1 MASSNLKLFNQTI
14 TSPNVQ
20 AYLQNVLGEKKAEF
34 VNNITALVSNNAQLQ
49 ECEPKTLM
57 FAALKATALDLP
69 LDPNLGFAHVIP
81 FKNNKTGIIEA
92 QFQIG
97 YKGIAQLSIRSGQFK
112 TINVT
117 DVREGEL
124 KGRDRRTGYV
134 TIEWIEDEKKR
145 NDAKVIGYLGYF
157 KLLNGYEKESYWS
170 LEELNKHGVQYSQT
184 YKKGYGVWKDNFDAM
199 AKKTVLKLML
209 NKGDAPMSVQMQ
221 QAIKYDQSVIIDEQ
235 GTARYIDNQKPDS
248 SDQAAQFLEQQGG
261 RKVEDVDPVPADGG
275 TDGGEKEPSN
285 SQPAE
290 GGQGGDL
297 FNGEA

>member
-1 MASSNLKLFNQTI
+1 MATSGLQLFNQTI
-14 TSPNVQ
+14 TNVKTQ
-20 AYLQNVLGEKKAEF
+20 SYLESVLGERKGEF
-34 VNNITALVSNNAQLQ
+34 VNNVTALVTNNKALQ
-49 ECEPKTLM
+49 DCVPTTVM
-57 FAALKATALDLP
+57 FAALKATALNLP
-69 LDPNLGFAHVIP
+69 LDANLGFAHVLP
-81 FKNNKTGIIEA
+81 YKNNKEGITEA

-97 YKGIAQLSIRSGQFK
+97 YKGIVQLAIRSRQFK

-124 KGRDRRTGYV
+124 KGRDRRTGHV
-134 TIEWIEDEKKR
+134 ILEFIE
-145 NDAKVIGYLGYF
+145 NDAEREKAPVIGYLGYF
-157 KLLNGYEKESYWS
+157 LLLNGYEKESYWS
-170 LEELNKHGVQYSQT
+170 IEELKKHGLQYSQT

-285 SQPAE
+285 SQPAD
-290 GGQGGDL
+290 GGQGGNL
-297 FNGEA
+297 FNQN